1 MKWCTQDTMERIV
14 NENQDYVHIE
24 SEVSGQIIYQFQ
36 RASNSYY
43 IKDQFYSHRQVCDQ
57 QEMSLPSPFSFLELL
72 QFLVWYINSL

>member
-1 MKWCTQDTMERIV
+1 MERIV

-43 IKDQFYSHRQVCDQ
+43 IILK
-57 QEMSLPSPFSFLELL
+57 
-72 QFLVWYINSL
+72 INSTVTGRFVINKRCPCLPPFLFSSCYSS

>member
-1 MKWCTQDTMERIV
+1 MERIV

-72 QFLVWYINSL
+72 QFLV